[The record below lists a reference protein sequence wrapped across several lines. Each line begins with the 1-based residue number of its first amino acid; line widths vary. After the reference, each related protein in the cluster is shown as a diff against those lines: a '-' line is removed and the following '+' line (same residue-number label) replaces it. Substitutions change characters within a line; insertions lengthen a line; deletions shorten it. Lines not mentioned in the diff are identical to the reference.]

1 MEKKRRARINQSLN
15 DLKRLLLE
23 SNSVK
28 KEVSSQHLAVFVF
41 PSLLPLPEHAFRLA
55 PPPPLKVEPFVRTGA
70 CVHKCGTRPWPLPRY
85 HLFFF
90 KN

>member
-28 KEVSSQHLAVFVF
+28 KEVSSQHLPVSSFSIIVTT
-41 PSLLPLPEHAFRLA
+41 PGTRIPTGV
-55 PPPPLKVEPFVRTGA
+55 PLKVQPLVRTGA

-85 HLFFF
+85 QFFLI
-90 KN
+90 

>member
-28 KEVSSQHLAVFVF
+28 KEVSHPIFYSCATIAYYEVGEIFTHACLPIQHS
-41 PSLLPLPEHAFRLA
+41 SLSVHAQ
-55 PPPPLKVEPFVRTGA
+55 V
-70 CVHKCGTRPWPLPRY
+70 
-85 HLFFF
+85 
-90 KN
+90 